1 LFYILTFSDES
12 FFRKLDSSLKK
23 NTAFVRKMKSFTEA
37 QKDPI
42 IKEMN
47 SLNLSK
53 YIGEVASA
61 IVEAKLKMNDILAI
75 VEICS
80 L

>member
-1 LFYILTFSDES
+1 
-12 FFRKLDSSLKK
+12 
-23 NTAFVRKMKSFTEA
+23 MKSFTEA